1 MYFHAS
7 CILDINCTLVAAMT
21 NGLGSY
27 VKNHLSLIE
36 VQQEQNQKTKKR
48 KKNGID
54 SLINPEKIQEL
65 HSSDFLHAIR
75 HWHK

>member
-36 VQQEQNQKTKKR
+36 VQQEQNQKTKK
-48 KKNGID
+48 K
-54 SLINPEKIQEL
+54 EEE
-65 HSSDFLHAIR
+65 
-75 HWHK
+75 WH